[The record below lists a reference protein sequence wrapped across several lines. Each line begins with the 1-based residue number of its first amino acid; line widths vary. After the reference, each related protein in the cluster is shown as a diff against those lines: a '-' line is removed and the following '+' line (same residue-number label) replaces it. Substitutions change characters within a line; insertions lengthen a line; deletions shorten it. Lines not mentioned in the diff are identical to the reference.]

1 MKSRLWLPWMT
12 ALAALVVACGS
23 SSSAPSDNG
32 GGDDSGATGETA
44 LGDNDTGSTD
54 DTAEV
59 DDNPYPDG
67 PYGTKVGDVL
77 ADVQLVGYDHSDSSS
92 LANTVDYAPAS
103 LSQLRKDATVP
114 YGVLHILEFW

>member
-1 MKSRLWLPWMT
+1 MKKVQLWLPWM
-12 ALAALVVACGS
+12 AALVMACS
-23 SSSAPSDNG
+23 SGSSAPSDNG
-32 GGDDSGATGETA
+32 GDDTGTTDETA
-44 LGDNDTGSTD
+44 TGDNDTGTTD

-77 ADVQLVGYDHSDSSS
+77 ADVQLVGYEHSDPTS
-92 LANTVDYAPAS
+92 LANTVDYAPGS

-114 YGVLHILEFW
+114 YGMLHILEFW